1 MSNLPARHQS
11 TAVAVSQLLP
21 PAAGEKSLADRLE
34 GRRQT
39 ISPGLYCFRPGEGP
53 NAEERRAA
61 EAWVAEVVQRLNDT
75 IPADGGQIVEE
86 VSEQVYAS
94 FKTRDAKT
102 TDQQIYDGYL
112 IALPE
117 RSAPAVREALR
128 RIMRDEAP
136 KEYSRVFVPT
146 PGELAMLAR
155 TIEAEWRLEATRLAK
170 ALVMPEAQLTFEGRP
185 ASPADAQRIE
195 AFQAKLAGAM
205 KPMHGGASR

>member
-1 MSNLPARHQS
+1 MSNLPARHQP
-11 TAVAVSQLLP
+11 TAVAVSQLPP
-21 PAAGEKSLADRLE
+21 PAVGKKSLADRLE

-75 IPADGGQIVEE
+75 IPADGGKIVEE
-86 VSEQVYAS
+86 VYAS
-94 FKTRDAKT
+94 FKTRDVKT

-170 ALVMPEAQLTFEGRP
+170 ALVMPEAQLTFDGRP
-185 ASPADAQRIE
+185 ASHAGAQRIE

-205 KPMHGGASR
+205 KPMHRAASR